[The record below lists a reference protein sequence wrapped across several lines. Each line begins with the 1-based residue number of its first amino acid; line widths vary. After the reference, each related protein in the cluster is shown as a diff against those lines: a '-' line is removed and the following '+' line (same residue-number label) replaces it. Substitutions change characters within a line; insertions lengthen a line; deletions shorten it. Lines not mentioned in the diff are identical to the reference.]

1 MDIILAKIKTIKQNM
16 TENKI
21 NKVKEY
27 IKNRK
32 EEIWKFYG
40 TLNEIKGRDLIEFQT
55 LSQIE
60 NIIKE

>member
-16 TENKI
+16 IENKI
-21 NKVKEY
+21 DKVKEY